1 MFNVLHESD
10 AGHGW
15 LIVKASDVKGLGL
28 TANDF
33 THYSYTSVIDGER
46 VFALE
51 EDCDAYK
58 LHTTC
63 KAQGVEWNYTEI
75 KMCDRSDVRNWDS
88 IERIQSHALE
98 LAVM

>member
-1 MFNVLHESD
+1 MINVLHEND

-15 LIVKASDVKGLGL
+15 LIVSAKDVNKLGL
-28 TANDF
+28 TAEDF
-33 THYSYTSVIDGER
+33 THYSFTSVIDGER

-63 KAQGVEWNYTEI
+63 KAQGIEWNYTERT
-75 KMCDRSDVRNWDS
+75 CDRSDVRNWDS
-88 IERIQSHALE
+88 IERIQSHALA
-98 LAVM
+98 LAAM

>member
-1 MFNVLHESD
+1 MINVLHESD
-10 AGHGW
+10 NGHGW
-15 LIVKASDVKGLGL
+15 LIVKASAVKALGL

-63 KAQGVEWNYTEI
+63 KAQSIEWNYTERT
-75 KMCDRSDVRNWDS
+75 CTSSDVRNWDS

>member
-1 MFNVLHESD
+1 MINVMHESD
-10 AGHGW
+10 NGHGW

-28 TANDF
+28 KADDF

-58 LHTTC
+58 LHDASKT
-63 KAQGVEWNYTEI
+63 QGAEWNYTRRT
-75 KMCDRSDVRNWDS
+75 CDRSDVRNWDS

>member
-15 LIVKASDVKGLGL
+15 LIVKASAVKELGL

-33 THYSYTSVIDGER
+33 THYSYTSVIDG

-51 EDCDAYK
+51 EDCDACK

-63 KAQGVEWNYTEI
+63 KAQGIEWNYTERT
-75 KMCDRSDVRNWDS
+75 CDRSDVRNWDS

>member
-1 MFNVLHESD
+1 MINIMHEKD
-10 AGHGW
+10 LGHGW
-15 LIVKASDVKGLGL
+15 LIVKASDVKVLGL
-28 TANDF
+28 TADDF
-33 THYSYTSVIDGER
+33 THYSYTSVIDGDR

-51 EDCDAYK
+51 EDCDASK

-63 KAQGVEWNYTEI
+63 KAQGVEWNYTERT
-75 KMCDRSDVRNWDS
+75 CDRSDVRNWDS

>member
-1 MFNVLHESD
+1 MLNVLHEND
-10 AGHGW
+10 ADHGW
-15 LIVKASDVKGLGL
+15 LIVSAKEVKELGL

-33 THYSYTSVIDGER
+33 SHYSYTSVIDGER

-51 EDCDAYK
+51 EDRDAHK

-63 KAQGVEWNYTEI
+63 KAQNVEWNYTEI
-75 KMCDRSDVRNWDS
+75 KMCDRSDVRNWES

>member
-1 MFNVLHESD
+1 MLNVLHESD

-15 LIVKASDVKGLGL
+15 LIVSAKEVQDLGL
-28 TANDF
+28 TAEDF
-33 THYSYTSVIDGER
+33 THYSYTSVIDGQR

-51 EDCDAYK
+51 EDCDASK

-63 KAQGVEWNYTEI
+63 KAQGIEWNYTERT
-75 KMCDRSDVRNWDS
+75 CNRSDVRNWDS

>member
-1 MFNVLHESD
+1 MLNVLHEND

-33 THYSYTSVIDGER
+33 SHYSYTSVIDNER

-58 LHTTC
+58 LHAAT
-63 KAQGVEWNYTEI
+63 KAQGIEWNYTERT
-75 KMCDRSDVRNWDS
+75 CDRSDVRNWDS

>member
-1 MFNVLHESD
+1 MINVLHESD

-15 LIVKASDVKGLGL
+15 LVVSESSVKLTGL

-33 THYSYTSVIDGER
+33 SHFSYTSVIDGKR

-58 LHTTC
+58 LHNAS
-63 KAQGVEWNYTEI
+63 KASGIEWNITERNC
-75 KMCDRSDVRNWDS
+75 KRSDVRNWGS